1 MTLLDKFVGRGLRQP
16 QQMREVKS
24 SFLGLFCHSAI
35 ILDGCAHASSG
46 ERHGEEGK
54 NERMGP
60 LLFLIRHALFP
71 LSQSILSHP
80 LKVRVQSFRWSTVR
94 GQTIKQMSS
103 YQTPSRQRIMS
114 PRPHCFLPR
123 SLCAIFFA
131 SFPSR
136 IHSFPNI
143 FETRMLNRTC
153 LLGGGLL
160 VLDCRALVTVSSM
173 SLLVL
178 RGRALV
184 CATIRRLL
192 LLLLA
197 ILAGRRCL
205 LAVGSLLLSVRLLL
219 LISTVSLVVCHLID
233 VDVKKSE

>member
-1 MTLLDKFVGRGLRQP
+1 
-16 QQMREVKS
+16 
-24 SFLGLFCHSAI
+24 
-35 ILDGCAHASSG
+35 
-46 ERHGEEGK
+46 
-54 NERMGP
+54 
-60 LLFLIRHALFP
+60 
-71 LSQSILSHP
+71 
-80 LKVRVQSFRWSTVR
+80 
-94 GQTIKQMSS
+94 
-103 YQTPSRQRIMS
+103 
-114 PRPHCFLPR
+114 
-123 SLCAIFFA
+123 
-131 SFPSR
+131 
-136 IHSFPNI
+136 
-143 FETRMLNRTC
+143 

-184 CATIRRLL
+184 CATIRLLLLL